1 MSFYE
6 ETDIAV
12 IGGGIVGTATA
23 LAILKNHDCRL
34 IVVEAEN
41 HLAPHQSGH
50 NSGVIHSG
58 IYYRPGSLKSRL
70 CAKGREAMYSFCSE
84 HGIRHERCGKVIAA
98 TSEEELPRLDDLEKR
113 GRENGLDQIE
123 RIDRKRIKELEPHI
137 RGIDG
142 LYVPYTGIV
151 DYIDV
156 VNKYAEL
163 IRAKGG
169 LIRTSAKIR
178 HIARAKGKLILYGDA
193 KEIRTSYLINCG
205 GLYSDRVARLAGI
218 KPSIQI
224 IPFRGEY
231 YELSESK
238 RHLIKN
244 LVYPVP
250 DPRFPFLGVH
260 FTRSVYN
267 EVEAGPNAVLAFSR
281 EGYKKSDVSLLETAN
296 MALSSGFW
304 KMARKYFKTGIG
316 EFHRSL
322 SRTAFTKELQ
332 RLLPQIESDDL
343 TPGGAGIR
351 AQALDSQGN
360 LVDDFIIDETGEMI
374 HVLNAP
380 SPAATASLAIG
391 EYIADLAEKKFLT

>member
-12 IGGGIVGTATA
+12 IGGGIIGCATA
-23 LAILKNHDCRL
+23 LAILEKHDCRL
-34 IVVEAEN
+34 KVVEAED

-58 IYYRPGSLKSRL
+58 IYYRPGSLKARL
-70 CAKGREAMYSFCSE
+70 CAKGREAMYSFCRK
-84 HGIRHERCGKVIAA
+84 HGIRHERCGKVIVA

-113 GRENGLDQIE
+113 GRDNGLDQIE
-123 RIDRKRIKELEPHI
+123 RLDRKRIAELEPHI
-137 RGIDG
+137 RSIDG
-142 LYVPYTGIV
+142 LFVPYTGIV
-151 DYIDV
+151 DYVDV

-169 LIRTSAKIR
+169 LIRTSAKVR
-178 HIARAKGKLILYGDA
+178 HIARVKGKLVLYGDA
-193 KEIRTSYLINCG
+193 KEIRTNYLINCG

-231 YELSESK
+231 YELAENK
-238 RHLIKN
+238 RQLIKN

-281 EGYKKSDVSLLETAN
+281 EGYKKTDISFLETAN

-304 KMARKYFKTGIG
+304 KMARRYLKTGIG
-316 EFHRSL
+316 EFYRSL
-322 SRTAFTKELQ
+322 SKSAFSKELK

-343 TPGGAGIR
+343 TPGGAGVR
-351 AQALDSQGN
+351 AQALDSEGN
-360 LVDDFIIDETGEMI
+360 LIDDFKIDEAENMI